1 MFSQRTNWSLT
12 ENALTK
18 GIRKFKESHREVIDL
33 TISNPTQCG
42 FCYPRNILSALSNSQ
57 NLIYEPSPR
66 GLLEVRATICDYYR
80 EEGFTLSPEQIFLTS
95 STSEAYSYLFRLLTN
110 AGDKFLFPKPSY
122 PLFSFLGDL
131 NDVEFNFYP
140 LVYEQEWRIDLEKI
154 KGMIDKKTKGL
165 VLVNPNNPTGSFVQ
179 ESERISLNKI
189 CGRDMS
195 IISDEVFWDFAWNN
209 KIPRVSLVNNH
220 DVLTFIL
227 GGLSKTLALPQMKLS
242 WIIINGP
249 KDLVKEASGR
259 LEVIADTYLSVNTPA
274 QQALKTWMP
283 MRRDI
288 QGQIKKRLQ
297 ENMSCLE
304 RNGCRVLNTQGGW
317 YAILELPS
325 SKNEEE
331 WLLEFLNKD
340 RVLVHP
346 GYFFDF
352 ENEPC
357 VILSLLPPCSVF
369 EEGLKRIVKRI
380 HLLR

>member
-1 MFSQRTNWSLT
+1 
-12 ENALTK
+12 
-18 GIRKFKESHREVIDL
+18 
-33 TISNPTQCG
+33 
-42 FCYPRNILSALSNSQ
+42 
-57 NLIYEPSPR
+57 
-66 GLLEVRATICDYYR
+66 VRATICDYYR